1 MLRDQPDRLTRHPP
15 LQVSARRE
23 CRLNDR
29 RQKSDFCCL
38 NWMNYEEAELATRFF
53 DLPVIRMAVVIFA
66 TTYVIAAA
74 VFWCA
79 TRFWGTTS
87 EATSLIAACSLQSE
101 WCWASEAF
109 TAAQV
114 WGDLER
120 ASNAVTSR
128 S

>member
-1 MLRDQPDRLTRHPP
+1 
-15 LQVSARRE
+15 VNAASI
-23 CRLNDR
+23 DR

-53 DLPVIRMAVVIFA
+53 DLPVIWMAVVIFA

-79 TRFWGTTS
+79 TRFWDNKRGHLPDRGMLS
-87 EATSLIAACSLQSE
+87 PIGVVFGLLVV
-101 WCWASEAF
+101 F